1 MPLIERVR
9 RTLRRHQLTS
19 ASTRVVAALSGGPD
33 SMALVHVLRALDQ
46 AGDLSLVAIA
56 HLNHQ
61 LRDAASGDEQFCAA
75 VAASL
80 SLPFAVEHADVR
92 ALATAGRRSLEDAAH
107 LARYAFFERVV
118 ASHRADVMAVGHTKD
133 DQAETFLLRLI
144 RGAGSRGLAAMH
156 PGNGVVIRPL
166 LDCSRAD
173 VHAFLDASHV
183 AVVHDTSNDDVGIP
197 RNRVRAEL
205 LPLLRER
212 FNPRIVHALA
222 AEAELARADQQYLQG
237 LAAAWCATAFLPDT
251 PGCWK
256 ADTQALSALPRAI
269 ASRVLHAAMSR
280 AAGDH
285 LVGFDAVERARAL
298 AVDGGDGFD
307 APGHRVERVGRY
319 VVLTSRSVGS
329 AGRRPT
335 AAARQV
341 AGFRYPLPVPG
352 EVSVPDIGCV
362 VSAGIA
368 PSMADAPEVDR
379 VTVVV
384 AREKVADGLAV
395 RNRRP
400 GDRLLPSAAGHRKLQ
415 DLFVDRKVPR
425 AERDRIPV
433 VVDAAD
439 RIVWVVGHA
448 LDQAFR
454 VTNPAQAVV
463 VLRLKAV
470 GGSF

>member
-1 MPLIERVR
+1 MPLIDRVR
-9 RTLRRHQLTS
+9 WTLQRHQLTS

-46 AGDLSLVAIA
+46 AGDLRLVAIA

-61 LRDAASGDEQFCAA
+61 LRAAASADEHFCAA

-80 SLPFAVEHADVR
+80 SLPFEVEHADVR
-92 ALATAGRRSLEDAAH
+92 ALAIAGHRSLEDAAH
-107 LARYAFFERVV
+107 VARHAFFERVV
-118 ASHRADVMAVGHTKD
+118 ASHRADVMAVGHTEN
-133 DQAETFLLRLI
+133 DQAETFLLRVI

-156 PGNGVVIRPL
+156 PRHGVVIRPL

-173 VHAFLDASHV
+173 IHAFLDANHIV
-183 AVVHDTSNDDVGIP
+183 TVHDTSNDDVGIP

-205 LPLLRER
+205 LPLLCDR
-212 FNPRIVHALA
+212 FNPRIVHILA
-222 AEAELARADQQYLQG
+222 AESELVRADQQYLQG
-237 LAAAWCATAFLPDT
+237 LADAWCATAFLADT

-256 ADTQALSALPRAI
+256 ADAQALRALPRAV
-269 ASRVLHAAMSR
+269 ASRVLHKAMSR

-298 AVDGGDGFD
+298 VVDGGDGFD
-307 APGHRVERVGRY
+307 APGHRVERLGRY
-319 VVLTSRSVGS
+319 VVLTSRPVGS

-335 AAARQV
+335 AAVGQV
-341 AGFRYPLPVPG
+341 PGFWYPLPVPG
-352 EVSVPDIGCV
+352 EVNVPDIGCV

-368 PSMADAPEVDR
+368 TSMADAPEVDR

-384 AREKVADGLAV
+384 AREKVTDGLAV

-400 GDRLLPSAAGHRKLQ
+400 GDRLLPSGAGHRKLQ

-425 AERDRIPV
+425 AERDRVPL
-433 VVDAAD
+433 VVDGAD
-439 RIVWVVGHA
+439 RIVWVAGHA
-448 LDQAFR
+448 LDRAFR
-454 VTNPAQAVV
+454 VTDPAQAVV
-463 VLRLKAV
+463 VLRLKGV
-470 GGSF
+470 GGSC